1 MDFSSPSPPM
11 GSGQSPEAL
20 MEQVQAQLQQAY
32 AEELIETLRGKCFD
46 KCVTKPGSSLSSGE
60 SSCVSRCV
68 DRYIEAMGIIS
79 RSLFSQQRW
88 SALSSKLLLCC
99 FESLSLRQTIT
110 SFGFFIRWWYN
121 FITMLTTIISAW
133 HFHEKFF
140 GNQICFLMIF
150 RFWICF
156 VFCELFSRSIN
167 EYEMFSNDWCCVDLS
182 VICYGS
188 IHLLCYANCIWLC
201 LWRSFHTEMWV
212 F

>member
-68 DRYIEAMGIIS
+68 DRYIEAMGIVS

-88 SALSSKLLLCC
+88 STLSSKLLLL
-99 FESLSLRQTIT
+99 FLLLFWVWVFVIKTIT
-110 SFGFFIRWWYN
+110 SFGFLIWWYN

-133 HFHEKFF
+133 HSWKVLWKSNMFLDDILILKF
-140 GNQICFLMIF
+140 
-150 RFWICF
+150 
-156 VFCELFSRSIN
+156 VSFS
-167 EYEMFSNDWCCVDLS
+167 V
-182 VICYGS
+182 
-188 IHLLCYANCIWLC
+188 
-201 LWRSFHTEMWV
+201 SF
-212 F
+212 